1 MIRLR
6 MARRARGRWRRNK
19 VLWWS
24 IKHLVLYSM
33 PSQYLLIFSFSLR
46 IRTIPNNKSDD
57 ETSRLVYLVCPTAG
71 FKLGLAGERMWIS
84 ARMAV
89 KRSGRPIPRL
99 LKILSLE
106 FSEVSVGASG
116 RESVHKRFCR
126 RRTKHTKQERRVDS
140 ATRAGEGIEGQSAK
154 CWRRRR
160 RKRMEGRPG
169 PMLSWRRNP
178 NLRRQN
184 VQFYISLF
192 FNSDITCFLSYG
204 LSPRR

>member
-1 MIRLR
+1 M
-6 MARRARGRWRRNK
+6 
-19 VLWWS
+19 
-24 IKHLVLYSM
+24 
-33 PSQYLLIFSFSLR
+33 IFSFSLR
-46 IRTIPNNKSDD
+46 IRTNPNNKSDD

-99 LKILSLE
+99 LKILSFE

-169 PMLSWRRNP
+169 PMLSWTRNP
-178 NLRRQN
+178 NLRR
-184 VQFYISLF
+184 
-192 FNSDITCFLSYG
+192 
-204 LSPRR
+204 